1 MIVPLKPLL
10 GEVGEVWAYFLLQ
23 AREMAEWIILYM
35 AGKYPSNPTNLTW
48 ATIDPKSRSLTA
60 CTVGKFASI
69 QGWCITQ

>member
-35 AGKYPSNPTNLTW
+35 VGKYPSNPTNLTSG
-48 ATIDPKSRSLTA
+48 DD
-60 CTVGKFASI
+60 
-69 QGWCITQ
+69 